1 MGNRHKSHETEDWE
15 LDAISNLV
23 NIPRIQVENIY
34 KNFQRIS
41 KDYLINKNEF
51 RRMYKDLTGYST
63 YQDTYKRSFSQSN
76 RQNNKTADRIFKIFS
91 NDYPGRLTFDEFI
104 AIYIMLQD
112 SIDPRVRL
120 NFLLDHYSQIN
131 GYITS
136 DMTRRVIQDIS
147 NLYCINTDYEQVRR
161 KIDANNDSN
170 HGYIPKQAFIDY
182 FMTHPA
188 YSSAFYRGVKML
200 VSSPGSS
207 QVK

>member
-23 NIPRIQVENIY
+23 NIPRKEVENIY

-63 YQDTYKRSFSQSN
+63 YQDNQSN
-76 RQNNKTADRIFKIFS
+76 RQKNRTADRIFEIFS
-91 NDYPGRLTFDEFI
+91 NNHPGRLTFDEFI

-120 NFLLDHYSQIN
+120 NFLLDHYSKIN
-131 GYITS
+131 GYITA

-147 NLYCINTDYEQVRR
+147 NLYRINTDYEQVRR
-161 KIDANNDSN
+161 KIDANHDSN
-170 HGYIPKQAFIDY
+170 NGHIPKQAFIEY